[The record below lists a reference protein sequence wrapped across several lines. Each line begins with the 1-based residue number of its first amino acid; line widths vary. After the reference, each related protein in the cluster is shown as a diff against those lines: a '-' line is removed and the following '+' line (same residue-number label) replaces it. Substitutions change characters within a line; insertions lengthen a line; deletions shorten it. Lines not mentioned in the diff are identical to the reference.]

1 MFTIKIE
8 DEERGG
14 GRKGRGMKRG
24 VGGGKG
30 RGTQD
35 KFKPTTSSDG
45 EDVHTCE
52 EKGGEGEIRN
62 KER

>member
-1 MFTIKIE
+1 MKRGGGWKRKR
-8 DEERGG
+8 DEERG
-14 GRKGRGMKRG
+14 
-24 VGGGKG
+24 GGGKG